1 MSRCRSTYEA
11 GIAVFMV
18 CLNWRILHK
27 IKESCSRLR
36 VVWWQ
41 VTQLWKLTDLSTKL
55 VINRQ
60 RTPFNKYQHQ
70 IDQAF
75 WFFFVQQIVQLLGFS
90 IFWSCGWKR
99 ELWKLFQKRV
109 MHTILDIHVCIA
121 KFKIQIEKTHCFEEQ
136 NLFFQRKSNMVWSS
150 QMLCVKIWTA
160 GNYRWYNC

>member
-11 GIAVFMV
+11 GIALFVV
-18 CLNWRILHK
+18 YLNWRILHK
-27 IKESCSRLR
+27 IKESSSRLI

-41 VTQLWKLTDLSTKL
+41 MTQLWKLTDLSTKL

-99 ELWKLFQKRV
+99 ELWRLFQKRV

-121 KFKIQIEKTHCFEEQ
+121 KFKIQIEKNT
-136 NLFFQRKSNMVWSS
+136 LFWRTKLVFSKKN
-150 QMLCVKIWTA
+150 
-160 GNYRWYNC
+160 